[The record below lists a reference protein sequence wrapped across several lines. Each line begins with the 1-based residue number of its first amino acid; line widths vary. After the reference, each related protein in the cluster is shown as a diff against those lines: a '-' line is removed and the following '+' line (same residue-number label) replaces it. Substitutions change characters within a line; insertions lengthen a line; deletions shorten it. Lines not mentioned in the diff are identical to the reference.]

1 MAGNH
6 LLLSNSSAGLRMD
19 CQENNLKSFL
29 QTNGHVVL
37 QRVDNNYSLR
47 YFTKNEVWHITNGYS
62 IMLGKGAFGEVY
74 KGILDDGCPVAV
86 KRYIH
91 GNLKEEFAK
100 EVIVHSQINHKNVV
114 RLLGCCTEEN
124 ALMIV
129 MEFICNGN
137 LDNVLHCSNTKGCV
151 PFPLYKRLDIAIE
164 VAEALWCM
172 HSMYSPV
179 LHGDVKPANILLDEN
194 HSPKI
199 SDFGIARLLCANG
212 AQHTKNIIGSIGYVD
227 PAFCENGI
235 LTPKSDVYSFG
246 VVLLE
251 IITRKKAVDGTITLA
266 QSFTDAIEKGKK
278 VMNLFDEEI
287 NDKQNMNFLEDI
299 GKLAVKCLRRDVK
312 VRPEMV
318 EVATSLRM
326 IRKDLEGEQGNLTQQ
341 HTSTPNNSTPSKNE
355 GSAGRQFGNLNI
367 FKQEEIKHMTRNYSM
382 TFREE
387 FHERLYNGV
396 LGMVH
401 AVIVKQVSTS
411 SKTDREVFLK
421 TMGILCQK
429 YHKNVA
435 NVAGFHLG
443 EYISEC
449 VYESCCEL
457 SQVNNGHISFS
468 NRNLYEIIC
477 STEKLPLHVR
487 LSIAVQCLEGLVHI
501 HSFLAENPES
511 RGTSLFG
518 NFRSANIFLD
528 KNFMPKVFNA
538 NLSTFLGLCAV
549 QQCTASVDCIHDQ
562 RSQKYYL
569 DPKDVSDHLF
579 NPKSD
584 VYSFGVVL
592 LELITWKTAKYKS
605 GGQAHMLTTDFLD
618 TYRIDHSATDFF
630 VKKVYDE
637 EGKCFL
643 HEAIAIGVECLK
655 LDVQMRPEMS
665 DVLSRL
671 RIISAA
677 QSIRSKLMGPQAK
690 DCGDNGPSQYI
701 APTPVNNDVKIPSP
715 PTSASTISL
724 DILKK
729 ITRNFSNNSLIG
741 EGSHAKVFFGV
752 LKDGKNSAVKK
763 LNPNEETIVQV
774 STISKMLKHDNV
786 VQIHE
791 YFIEGENHVL
801 VYEYAPKGSLHDILH
816 GREGVTGAQARPP
829 LSWVQRVKI
838 AITAAKGLE
847 FLHEKA
853 VPPVIHTNIKSS
865 NILLFGNDVAKIG
878 DLGVSKQLHVE
889 DYDYSYTRVV
899 PQIFRYEAPECRL
912 RGQYS
917 VKSDVYAFGVVLLEL
932 LTGRKVFDHTLPR
945 GQMSLVKWATPRL
958 SKDKVKQCVDPKLG
972 RAFPL
977 KAVARMAAVAALCI
991 QFEAEFRPSMSIVVR
1006 ALSMLESSTS
1016 SKQPSIG
1023 EAAGA

>member
-1 MAGNH
+1 MAAFAGKEDEQRQRLASRKKASEAAGNH
-6 LLLSNSSAGLRMD
+6 LLLSNSSTGLRMD

-179 LHGDVKPANILLDEN
+179 LHGDVKPANILLDEK

-401 AVIVKQVSTS
+401 AVIIVKQVSTS

-457 SQVNNGHISFS
+457 SQ
-468 NRNLYEIIC
+468 
-477 STEKLPLHVR
+477 
-487 LSIAVQCLEGLVHI
+487 
-501 HSFLAENPES
+501 
-511 RGTSLFG
+511 
-518 NFRSANIFLD
+518 
-528 KNFMPKVFNA
+528 
-538 NLSTFLGLCAV
+538 
-549 QQCTASVDCIHDQ
+549 
-562 RSQKYYL
+562 
-569 DPKDVSDHLF
+569 
-579 NPKSD
+579 
-584 VYSFGVVL
+584 
-592 LELITWKTAKYKS
+592 
-605 GGQAHMLTTDFLD
+605 
-618 TYRIDHSATDFF
+618 
-630 VKKVYDE
+630 VYDE

-791 YFIEGENHVL
+791 YFIEGENRVL

-899 PQIFRYEAPECRL
+899 PQIFRYEAPEL

-917 VKSDVYAFGVVLLEL
+917 VKSDVYTFGVVLLEL

-1023 EAAGA
+1023 EAAGAYNLETGQQILHHWMLDRPDRMQYSTVTALAAWPLQDHRY